1 MKQNECTIGTFNNEI
16 QTGEITLKNDY
27 QYPFNNST
35 QTIALQKPMDSKE
48 YWVFTELINSNGP
61 IGQVKVFDKLL
72 NGFKIAYSGSA
83 TSATF
88 RYIVKGGID

>member
-16 QTGEITLKNDY
+16 QTGEITLENDCP
-27 QYPFNNST
+27 YPFNNST
-35 QTIALQKPMDSKE
+35 QTIALQKTMVDKK
-48 YWVFTELINSNGP
+48 YWVFTELVNSNGSA
-61 IGQVKVFDKLL
+61 GQVKVFDKLL